1 MIKILKCCVKEFI
14 KWCDAT
20 LSMAISLSFMV
31 LTLQFVMRNFVT
43 SQFVFS
49 WYISRFFPSNVSYQ
63 IFNFSF
69 FSRFRF
75 DIKDAPRFGRLER
88 LRGHGK
94 WASTKRFFSRQLEKG
109 KVRYVHTKGNPS
121 TDSFSFTVT
130 VPANSG
136 SGSNSG
142 SIPGG
147 GFMAYTEDTF
157 KIDIISNIIRVSTK
171 LLVNDLDWFKFAT
184 LYVNEVG
191 ILKLCLPTF
200 KITFRKVNIL
210 LRKLCNRI
218 FYHMYV
224 VFYLQQYSR
233 TFSRKFFLF
242 IFKVS

>member
-1 MIKILKCCVKEFI
+1 MIHF
-14 KWCDAT
+14 T
-20 LSMAISLSFMV
+20 
-31 LTLQFVMRNFVT
+31 
-43 SQFVFS
+43 
-49 WYISRFFPSNVSYQ
+49 FFPISNVFYQ

-69 FSRFRF
+69 FSPRFRF

-233 TFSRKFFLF
+233 TFSRKFF